1 MIQAGAGAVGKL
13 VVRAST
19 EGKVLPENRQE
30 LAYCD
35 RAGIGTEGR
44 EGTIPGSADN
54 LQVGEGMVGAETQEK
69 IALVIPEPEIVA
81 GAMLLDQAF
90 LQKEGGGL
98 IGGKDRLDPL
108 DLLH

>member
-1 MIQAGAGAVGKL
+1 MGEL
-13 VVRAST
+13 VVRAGA

-30 LAYCD
+30 LAHRD

-54 LQVGEGMVGAETQEK
+54 LKVRKGVIGAETQEK
-69 IALVIPEPEIVA
+69 IAFVIPEPEIVA

-98 IGGKDRLDPL
+98 IGGKDRLDPI